1 VQIAGLSGNRILSA
15 VSQAML
21 GWLFRFH
28 SDLLI
33 WSGHE
38 DITLAEHAAIVDAI
52 EAGDVERA
60 AAEMGAHLDRST
72 GFYKHHPG

>member
-1 VQIAGLSGNRILSA
+1 MHLAGLTGNRILSA

-38 DITLAEHAAIVDAI
+38 DITLAEHAGIVDAI
-52 EAGDVERA
+52 EAHDA
-60 AAEMGAHLDRST
+60 GAPRRRRWMRISARSNPL
-72 GFYKHHPG
+72 YQHRR

>member
-1 VQIAGLSGNRILSA
+1 
-15 VSQAML
+15 ML

-38 DITLAEHAAIVDAI
+38 DVTLAEHAGIVDAI
-52 EAGDVERA
+52 EAHDRRA
-60 AAEMGAHLDRST
+60 RRRRRWT
-72 GFYKHHPG
+72 RT

>member
-1 VQIAGLSGNRILSA
+1 
-15 VSQAML
+15 ML

-38 DITLAEHAAIVDAI
+38 EVTLAEHAGIVDAV
-52 EAGDVERA
+52 EARDAERA
-60 AAEMGAHLDRST
+60 AAAMDAHLERSNPL
-72 GFYKHHPG
+72 YQHRR